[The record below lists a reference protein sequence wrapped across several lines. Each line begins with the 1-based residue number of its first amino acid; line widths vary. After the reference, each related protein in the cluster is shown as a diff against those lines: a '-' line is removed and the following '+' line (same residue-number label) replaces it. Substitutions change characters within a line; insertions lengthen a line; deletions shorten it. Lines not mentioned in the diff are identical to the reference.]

1 MCTNRTSSPDTSAQ
15 EAEAARQR
23 QAEQALA
30 EERLRQERELYEQQR
45 ADAERRY
52 QEQLALQNA
61 ENQRQ
66 RDIILAEIARREES
80 ERAAEAQRQAERQ
93 ATAASA
99 AERAAQARAYAEERN
114 RFIEDSTAQVNQ
126 AYAGFDDTYFN
137 KFAQDFA
144 DYYKPRVKREYG
156 AARDQTT
163 YGFSDAGTLRSSM
176 AAQSY
181 GDLARARAE
190 KEAGV
195 AGEAQDRAQGF
206 RSDIEAQRGEALR
219 SIYDAASIAPPVFED
234 GMDGRAMAG
243 AIGTQLSNIVR
254 KSTDRATS
262 TKAPSVAAS
271 PLDLSFASSVRA
283 PNMRRVA

>member
-1 MCTNRTSSPDTSAQ
+1 MCTNKTSSPDTSAQ

-23 QAEQALA
+23 QGEQALA

-66 RDIILAEIARREES
+66 RDIVMAEIARREAA
-80 ERAAEAQRQAERQ
+80 ERAAEAQRQAEREAQ
-93 ATAASA
+93 TTAA
-99 AERAAQARAYAEERN
+99 AERAAQARAYADQRN
-114 RFIEDSTAQVNQ
+114 TFISDATSQVNQ
-126 AYAGFDDTYFN
+126 AYAGFDDAYFN

-144 DYYKPRVKREYG
+144 DYYKPRVRREFG
-156 AARDQTT
+156 AANNQTT

-176 AAQSY
+176 AAQSF
-181 GDLARARAE
+181 GDLARERAE
-190 KEAGV
+190 KEAGI

-219 SIYDAASIAPPVFED
+219 SIYDAGSIAPPSFED
-234 GMDGRAMAG
+234 GLDGRAAAG

-254 KSTDRATS
+254 KSTDRASS
-262 TKAPSVAAS
+262 TRAPSVATN
-271 PLDLSFASSVRA
+271 PINLSFANAMRT

>member
-1 MCTNRTSSPDTSAQ
+1 MCTNKSSSPDTSAQ

-23 QAEQALA
+23 QLEQQLA
-30 EERLRQERELYEQQR
+30 EDRLRQERELYEQQR

-66 RDIILAEIARREES
+66 RDLIQAEINRREEA

-137 KFAQDFA
+137 KFAQEFV
-144 DYYKPRVKREYG
+144 DYYKPQVRREYG
-156 AARDQTT
+156 AASNQAT

-176 AAQSY
+176 AAEAF
-181 GDLARARAE
+181 GDLARARTE

-206 RSDIEAQRGEALR
+206 RDDITTQKNDALR
-219 SIYDAASIAPPVFED
+219 SIYDAASIAPPILED
-234 GMDGRAMAG
+234 GMDGRAA
-243 AIGTQLSNIVR
+243 AAQIGTQLSGLTR
-254 KSTDRATS
+254 TARDRATS
-262 TKAPSVAAS
+262 TKAPSVTRA
-271 PLDLSFASSVRA
+271 PLDLSFADSLRT
-283 PNMRRVA
+283 PGMRRVA